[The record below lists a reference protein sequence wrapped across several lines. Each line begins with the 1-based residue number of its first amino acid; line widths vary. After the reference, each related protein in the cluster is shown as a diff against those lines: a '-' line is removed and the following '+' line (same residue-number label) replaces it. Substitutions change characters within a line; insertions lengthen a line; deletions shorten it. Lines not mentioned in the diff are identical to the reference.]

1 VHQGPADAEPA
12 TALVE
17 ALGRGPQPVPTAVLV
32 EPPLE
37 ALAAALR
44 AATAYLGADSGV
56 SHLAA
61 AVGAPALIVFA
72 PGMRERWAPWGPG
85 AAAIDATADARDVDA
100 AVSRLGALLADAPA
114 LLDMPGAPL

>member
-37 ALAAALR
+37 ALAAVLR

-85 AAAIDATADARDVDA
+85 AVAIDATADAGDVDA